1 MWILL
6 QKIEG
11 KMKFADLYNYKPFH
25 DLFTESRVRQTA
37 SRITQMGRLGNYN
50 AKAEPEDVALFI
62 YVLAASQGTRF
73 VFSAVMQE
81 PELVNVNGN
90 RFVADLASFISAPD
104 ELAKIKKV
112 AIGSSVSIIEYVD
125 RYHELYTLGNHFE
138 LGACVKFEATFLSA
152 LAKNIADTET
162 VEQ

>member
-1 MWILL
+1 
-6 QKIEG
+6 
-11 KMKFADLYNYKPFH
+11 MKFADLYNYKPLH

-37 SRITQMGRLGNYN
+37 SRITQMGKLGNYN
-50 AKAEPEDVALFI
+50 AIAEPEDVALFI

-81 PELVNVNGN
+81 PELVNANGS
-90 RFVADLASFISAPD
+90 RFVTDLASFIRAPD

-112 AIGSSVSIIEYVD
+112 SIGSSVSIIEYVD
-125 RYHELYTLGNHFE
+125 RYSDLYTLGNHFE
-138 LGACVKFEATFLSA
+138 LGSCVQFEATFLGILS
-152 LAKNIADTET
+152 KSIADTET